1 MKVSFINSWSKYV
14 LGGRILAFGSNLSS
28 IGFGAVKMR
37 DDPKLYNT
45 PNEKNILHPE
55 NESYNKLADE
65 CIKKRV
71 CVDLF
76 FAV

>member
-1 MKVSFINSWSKYV
+1 
-14 LGGRILAFGSNLSS
+14 
-28 IGFGAVKMR
+28 MR

-76 FAV
+76 FAVQQNRQIDISSICPLAAKTGGDINLFS